1 MEVDVVSCETRVWI
15 VWGGLGYL
23 LIRVMDNPDAGHAR
37 IENIMGFIRGVSYGL
52 WYSPRIGTD
61 ISLIWV

>member
-1 MEVDVVSCETRVWI
+1 VEVDVVSCETRVWI

-37 IENIMGFIRGVSYGL
+37 IENIVGFS
-52 WYSPRIGTD
+52 
-61 ISLIWV
+61 

>member
-15 VWGGLGYL
+15 VLGGLGYL

-37 IENIMGFIRGVSYGL
+37 IENIMGFIRGFHMACGTRL
-52 WYSPRIGTD
+52 ELARIYR
-61 ISLIWV
+61 